1 LNNLFKRHKLS
12 PKATFLENVDKC
24 VEGVVRVVAQAAQDG
39 LSSIK
44 RGKREI
50 TYEVNEMMMVWF
62 LEEKLHEGIFG
73 RAILA

>member
-1 LNNLFKRHKLS
+1 
-12 PKATFLENVDKC
+12 VD
-24 VEGVVRVVAQAAQDG
+24 RVVAQAAQDG
-39 LSSIK
+39 LGLIK

-73 RAILA
+73 RAISA